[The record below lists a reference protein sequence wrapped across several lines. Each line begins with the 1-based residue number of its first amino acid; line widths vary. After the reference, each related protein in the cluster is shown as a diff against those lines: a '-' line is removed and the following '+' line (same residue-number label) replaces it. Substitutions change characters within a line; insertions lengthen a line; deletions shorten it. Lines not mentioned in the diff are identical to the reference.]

1 MFVSKFIKKRLFT
14 LTGICILGIGLFALE
29 SVALPANA
37 QDSSKSDASGAS
49 YDSKSPSIEKDK
61 TSFPLQNSASK
72 DSLDDLK
79 VGINSENESLIDTL
93 IALLKSV
100 KADFVIDASLKP
112 GKVSIHIKETTF
124 KRALELIL
132 KVSTVPF
139 EWEQKDNIFH
149 FKLAEPKEAEK
160 PTPPPVKEKQGSKSR
175 KEQIHLEN
183 ADPKDVL
190 DKLLGNDQNRLARPN
205 IQYELGGGGGRVHF
219 SRFINGRLIIGNA
232 SSDKNE
238 PQGVTQSPNLMSLL
252 SRLLQW
258 HP

>member
-1 MFVSKFIKKRLFT
+1 MFVSKFKQMHFFT
-14 LTGICILGIGLFALE
+14 LIGMSILCMGLFSLVF
-29 SVALPANA
+29 VASPANA

-49 YDSKSPSIEKDK
+49 SSSKSPSVEKDK
-61 TSFPLQNSASK
+61 TSSPPQNSASK
-72 DSLDDLK
+72 DSLDALK
-79 VGINSENESLIDTL
+79 VAINSENDSLIDTL

-139 EWEQKDNIFH
+139 EWEQKDGIFH
-149 FKLAEPKEAEK
+149 FKLAEPKEVEK
-160 PTPPPVKEKQGSKSR
+160 SAPPLVEEKQGSKTR

-190 DKLLGNDQNRLARPN
+190 DKLLGNDQNRPTRPN
-205 IQYELGGGGGRVHF
+205 VHYELGGGGGRVHF

-238 PQGVTQSPNLMSLL
+238 PQGVTQSPNLMSLI